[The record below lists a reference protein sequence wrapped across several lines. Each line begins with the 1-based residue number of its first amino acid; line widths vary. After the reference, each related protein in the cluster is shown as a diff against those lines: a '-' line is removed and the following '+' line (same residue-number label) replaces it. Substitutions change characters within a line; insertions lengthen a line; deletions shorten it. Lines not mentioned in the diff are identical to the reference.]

1 MAWEFY
7 SIRGSQLKK
16 ALFHV
21 GRLHCLRIT
30 AAAVLVA
37 VVVSAAVVVDVVVV
51 VTVGAGWL

>member
-30 AAAVLVA
+30 AAVLVA
-37 VVVSAAVVVDVVVV
+37 VVVSAAVVDVVVV

>member
-30 AAAVLVA
+30 AAVLVA